1 MSEHEAK
8 QQATT
13 GDPVADAIEA
23 PEQTTPAAAAAKT
36 RRRRW
41 RHLAIFVLTAVVALG
56 GVFAV
61 YAAKNGSDGEADD
74 ASAEEQAA
82 KDGAEAETEEEKA
95 AIPVET
101 MAVERTDLA
110 AYISATANLVPEN
123 EVKVLAEREG
133 RLARLLVQEGEPV
146 RTGQVLAEL
155 AKGDAEIAAQK
166 AQVRLTNAELN
177 YDRTSKLVDEGLV
190 SPQEHDKA
198 VMELGVAN
206 QELAE
211 AEWRLEKTQIRAPFT
226 GRLTKRTAQVGQDVR
241 VADELFTVAQF
252 EPLVARIY
260 LAEKDVLTL
269 TEGRPVRIALKAD
282 ESIEASGRIHQIS
295 PVVDPGTGTV
305 KVTIRADRVPP
316 QVRPGAFVRVDVV
329 RERRP
334 DAVVVPKD
342 AVIRELQKTF
352 VFVADGGLAAKRE
365 VTLGLEEGAVVQA
378 LSGVAEGERV
388 IVAGQGALK
397 DGASIKEPPIQKIQT
412 VQVAQ
417 IDAP

>member
-1 MSEHEAK
+1 MSEHEQK
-8 QQATT
+8 QQAIPS
-13 GDPVADAIEA
+13 DPVADSMEA
-23 PEQTTPAAAAAKT
+23 PDQTPPTATATSKSA

-41 RHLAIFVLTAVVALG
+41 RHLAILTLTVAVAMG

-61 YAAKNGSDGEADD
+61 YAAKSGSGDATEA
-74 ASAEEQAA
+74 AAEEPEA
-82 KDGAEAETEEEKA
+82 KDGDEAAAEEEKA

-101 MAVERTDLA
+101 AAVERADLA

-133 RLARLLVQEGEPV
+133 RLARLLVDEGERV
-146 RTGQVLAEL
+146 RSGQVLAEL

-177 YDRTSKLVDEGLV
+177 FDRTSTLVDEGLV
-190 SPQEHDKA
+190 SPQDHDKA
-198 VMELGVAN
+198 AMELGVAK

-211 AEWRLEKTQIRAPFT
+211 AEWRLDKTQIRAPFS

-282 ESIEASGRIHQIS
+282 ESIEASGQIYQIS
-295 PVVDPGTGTV
+295 PVVDPATGTV

-334 DAVVVPKD
+334 GAVVVPKE
-342 AVIRELQKTF
+342 AVVRELQKTY
-352 VFVADGGLAAKRE
+352 VFVADDGLAAKRE
-365 VTLGLEEGAVVQA
+365 VTLGLEEGPVVQA
-378 LSGVAEGERV
+378 LSGVEEGERV

-397 DGASIKEPPIQKIQT
+397 DGTAIKEPP
-412 VQVAQ
+412 VEMAQ
-417 IDAP
+417 IASRQIASR

>member
-23 PEQTTPAAAAAKT
+23 PEQITPTAATKN

-61 YAAKNGSDGEADD
+61 YAAKNGSDDEAPG
-74 ASAEEQAA
+74 ATAEEQAA

-133 RLARLLVQEGEPV
+133 RLARLPVEEGEPV
-146 RTGQVLAEL
+146 QAGQVLAEL

-226 GRLTKRTAQVGQDVR
+226 GRLTKRAAQVGQDVR

-269 TEGRPVRIALKAD
+269 TEGRPVRIVLKAD